1 MHHLDHDTDEDMV
14 PIFQEDVDGAPLS
27 NQHLLPRRNWCS
39 IVAADQGQ
47 LPIELLATLHVEIN
61 RKNPEGTT
69 KPYALRIPPLSV

>member
-1 MHHLDHDTDEDMV
+1 MV